1 MKVVVIGGG
10 LAGITAAIALAK
22 AKHEVTLL
30 EAKPRLGGATM
41 SFNRD
46 GLVIDTG
53 QHVFLRCCTAYRGLL
68 DRLGMTAHAPLQPRF
83 DVTVVAPG
91 KKAVM
96 KRRRVPA
103 PFHMLP
109 ALLGYPFLDTPE
121 RLRLSLAALAF
132 KRLNEA
138 DRGTDEIRLGDWL
151 AAHGQDERTRRVLWD
166 LFSVSSLNVPGD
178 DASLALAAVVV
189 KTGLL
194 GKADAADIGVP
205 ALPLGELHG
214 TAAARVLGKLGAT
227 VRLSTKVSAIEP
239 KGEGE
244 FLVRLSRSST
254 PADAP
259 APPPTGAPPL
269 TDSNAQKAPVEAS
282 ESANEHKGSAD
293 LVADGADGGEVILA
307 DAVVLAVPHEQAA
320 KLIPPG
326 ALPAE
331 TVDGWAGL
339 GAAPIVNVHVIYDRK
354 VMDVPFAAGVDSPV
368 QWVFDR
374 TRISGMHARGE
385 DGQYLAIS
393 LSAADEYANMPVAEL
408 REKFIPA
415 LADLFPAARDATVT
429 EFFVTREKRATFRQV
444 PGTAKLRP
452 KAATQLP
459 GLVLAGAWTDTG
471 WPDTMESAVRSGLN
485 AVIALLSPGG
495 ATPRTP
501 PDARPM
507 AKTAIVSGAHPASP
521 GGTTPRT
528 PRSQPRADQSSEAD
542 QSPEVRTHPA
552 GYEETAACA
561 PRRPSR
567 AGQITES
574 AMASGRPEADQS
586 PEADQNPE
594 VGTHPAG
601 YEETAAPTSVRPPQA
616 GPIVEIAIA
625 AGSPEVDKRYE
636 ADKSVETDRSDETD
650 RDLEGYK
657 NPEVDVQ
664 AGESSSRGIG
674 THIVGAGG
682 GAVNEATEVTNR
694 VNVDVDERE
703 VRS

>member
-1 MKVVVIGGG
+1 VKVVVIGGG

-46 GLVIDTG
+46 GLVVDTG

-83 DVTVVAPG
+83 AVTVVAPG

-103 PFHMLP
+103 PLHMLP
-109 ALLGYPFLDTPE
+109 ALLGYPFLNTPE
-121 RLRLSLAALAF
+121 RLRLALAARAF
-132 KRLNEA
+132 RRLDEA
-138 DRGTDEIRLGDWL
+138 DPKTDELRLGDWL
-151 AAHGQDERTRRVLWD
+151 EAHGQDERTRRVLWD

-194 GKADAADIGVP
+194 GSADAADIGVP
-205 ALPLGELHG
+205 ALPLGDLHG
-214 TAAARVLGKLGAT
+214 TAAARVLAKLGAT
-227 VRLSTKVSAIEP
+227 VRLSTKVAAIEP

-244 FLVRLSRSST
+244 FLIRLSRSST
-254 PADAP
+254 PATPAP
-259 APPPTGAPPL
+259 ASAADPPATASTG
-269 TDSNAQKAPVEAS
+269 SNAQTAPIEAS
-282 ESANEHKGSAD
+282 DSANDPRGSGPRGSGPEGSGSRGVGGLIAPDPSPSGSFAHTAPIEASDSANEPKGSAGP
-293 LVADGADGGEVILA
+293 GADEGSDQGEVILA

-374 TRISGMHARGE
+374 TRISGMHARG
-385 DGQYLAIS
+385 DKGQYLAIS
-393 LSAADEYANMPVAEL
+393 LSAADEYALAPVAEL
-408 REKFIPA
+408 REKFVPA
-415 LADLFPAARDATVT
+415 LAELFPAAKDATVT

-452 KAATQLP
+452 KAATDLP
-459 GLVLAGAWTDTG
+459 GLVLAGSWTDTG
-471 WPDTMESAVRSGLN
+471 WPDTMEGAVRSGLN
-485 AVIALLSPGG
+485 AVIALLSPGRPARAEG
-495 ATPRTP
+495 ATVNDIDNT
-501 PDARPM
+501 
-507 AKTAIVSGAHPASP
+507 S
-521 GGTTPRT
+521 
-528 PRSQPRADQSSEAD
+528 
-542 QSPEVRTHPA
+542 
-552 GYEETAACA
+552 
-561 PRRPSR
+561 
-567 AGQITES
+567 
-574 AMASGRPEADQS
+574 RPEPALGTNHEIS
-586 PEADQNPE
+586 GFEPVREA
-594 VGTHPAG
+594 V
-601 YEETAAPTSVRPPQA
+601 
-616 GPIVEIAIA
+616 
-625 AGSPEVDKRYE
+625 
-636 ADKSVETDRSDETD
+636 
-650 RDLEGYK
+650 
-657 NPEVDVQ
+657 
-664 AGESSSRGIG
+664 
-674 THIVGAGG
+674 
-682 GAVNEATEVTNR
+682 TEVTEVSSR
-694 VNVDVDERE
+694 VNVEPDERE

>member
-1 MKVVVIGGG
+1 VKVVVIGGG

-68 DRLGMTAHAPLQPRF
+68 DRLGMAAHAPLQPRF
-83 DVTVVAPG
+83 DVTVLAPG
-91 KKAVM
+91 KKAGL
-96 KRRRVPA
+96 RRARVPA

-109 ALLGYPFLDTPE
+109 ALLGYPFLSHSQRA
-121 RLRLSLAALAF
+121 RLARAALAF

-138 DRGTDEIRLGDWL
+138 DPKADELRLGDWL

-194 GKADAADIGVP
+194 GDADAADIGVP

-214 TAAARVLGKLGAT
+214 MAAARLLGKLGAT
-227 VRLSTKVSAIEP
+227 VHSQAKVAAIEP

-244 FLVRLSRSST
+244 FLIRLARPAAPGGTSAASST
-254 PADAP
+254 GSALAPASTGEAP
-259 APPPTGAPPL
+259 APASTG
-269 TDSNAQKAPVEAS
+269 SNAQAPLIEGAESAS
-282 ESANEHKGSAD
+282 EPEGPGNAAD
-293 LVADGADGGEVILA
+293 AEVILA

-331 TVDGWAGL
+331 TVAGWAGL

-374 TRISGMHARGE
+374 TRISGMHARGD

-393 LSAADEYANMPVAEL
+393 LSAADSYADTPVAEL
-408 REKFIPA
+408 REEFVPA
-415 LADLFPAARDATVT
+415 LAELFPAAKDATVT

-452 KAATQLP
+452 KAATGLP
-459 GLVLAGAWTDTG
+459 GLVLAGSWTDTG
-471 WPDTMESAVRSGLN
+471 WPDTMEGAVRSGLN

-501 PDARPM
+501 RCPPQTGLS
-507 AKTAIVSGAHPASP
+507 AKTAIISGPPETDQSFESAAGDPGESP
-521 GGTTPRT
+521 GSGTNREISGLDGV
-528 PRSQPRADQSSEAD
+528 REAASEAAEA
-542 QSPEVRTHPA
+542 SNEVK
-552 GYEETAACA
+552 
-561 PRRPSR
+561 
-567 AGQITES
+567 I
-574 AMASGRPEADQS
+574 EA
-586 PEADQNPE
+586 
-594 VGTHPAG
+594 
-601 YEETAAPTSVRPPQA
+601 
-616 GPIVEIAIA
+616 
-625 AGSPEVDKRYE
+625 
-636 ADKSVETDRSDETD
+636 
-650 RDLEGYK
+650 
-657 NPEVDVQ
+657 
-664 AGESSSRGIG
+664 
-674 THIVGAGG
+674 
-682 GAVNEATEVTNR
+682 
-694 VNVDVDERE
+694 DERE
-703 VRS
+703 VHS